1 MTISTAK
8 HVALTLKYGDLS
20 SECYIKGYSAGCNNT
35 PVAVAPFVGGKM
47 QGICQGC
54 LNAHSFINV
63 QYFDEEKTDR

>member
-8 HVALTLKYGDLS
+8 RVALTLKYGDLS
-20 SECYIKGYSAGCNNT
+20 SECYINSVGCDNT
-35 PVAVAPFVGGKM
+35 PVAVAPFGGGKM
-47 QGICQGC
+47 RGICQRC